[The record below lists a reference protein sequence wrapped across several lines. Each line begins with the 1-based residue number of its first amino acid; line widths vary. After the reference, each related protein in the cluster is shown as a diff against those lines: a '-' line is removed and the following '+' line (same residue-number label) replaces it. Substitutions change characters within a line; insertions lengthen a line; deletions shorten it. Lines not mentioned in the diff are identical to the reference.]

1 MVTCF
6 SVLYLQQWK
15 QEQFSLL
22 QQQQEGIV
30 QKVMKNL
37 RDSGVVPA
45 RSTRF
50 KQQSNVAGDRLEQRL
65 QALVH
70 HSLKDSGLDLP
81 HVTRPLD
88 TVVKPQRYG
97 KEKIISRSERSEK
110 ESVVTSRVA
119 TARAN
124 ANVSPQEVVFSN
136 SPTGRAAA
144 DTLRQSPSHEDQSV
158 RRRARKRSNGPKR
171 KPPNLGAESDSEP
184 NDQQFDAVRSKV
196 DRRTLAILEKSQALL
211 SQTKAAASS
220 GGASRNGF
228 VMRMR
233 QLDQAA
239 EERTNSPP
247 DNNTK
252 LTPAESDTEP
262 SVSSRPVSAAAS
274 PSKTT
279 RNQAKSSPA
288 PASPAKAQTEVVGC
302 DSELLRPPEHPP
314 ENENEWENE
323 LARQILTIYATSVK
337 AKAVAAGTLRVP
349 SAGSTRPS
357 SRSTDRGISKLPHA
371 RGALSNAFS
380 LPALRTQSPQQQQTR
395 PPATSA
401 AKRVHYSWEPSQK
414 LADGNVVVN
423 MPKVPRPIWFSGTG
437 AVKAVWCALA
447 QGVVS
452 SGSSSPS
459 KTMPLAAV
467 CDHQLCEHVRK
478 LEAAQQFAQ
487 CITMLETLLITV
499 VRAHGATELDTKL
512 WKQLV
517 VTCNAFASRCIDYKK
532 FPPAL
537 RLIHQAEQ
545 LIHNSILVDD
555 LMRAE
560 LLAYLFDTYAHYYY
574 RRRKPHAG
582 LQYVGKAHEIH
593 AKASSWAH
601 LAKCRLHMATL
612 LSSQGKH
619 ADAMQ
624 TMASI
629 LELIEQNKLEDPN
642 GDGSGAASAQKI
654 CLAAV
659 CYNNLAVEQL
669 HLRDFEAASTS
680 SANAKRLAK
689 LCLSYSNRWLAQFE
703 ATSNCVALAIAI
715 LMEDANAE
723 TRGKAFG
730 ARVCV

>member
-1 MVTCF
+1 M
-6 SVLYLQQWK
+6 
-15 QEQFSLL
+15 
-22 QQQQEGIV
+22 
-30 QKVMKNL
+30 
-37 RDSGVVPA
+37 D
-45 RSTRF
+45 
-50 KQQSNVAGDRLEQRL
+50 VA
-65 QALVH
+65 
-70 HSLKDSGLDLP
+70 
-81 HVTRPLD
+81 
-88 TVVKPQRYG
+88 
-97 KEKIISRSERSEK
+97 
-110 ESVVTSRVA
+110 
-119 TARAN
+119 
-124 ANVSPQEVVFSN
+124 
-136 SPTGRAAA
+136 
-144 DTLRQSPSHEDQSV
+144 
-158 RRRARKRSNGPKR
+158 
-171 KPPNLGAESDSEP
+171 
-184 NDQQFDAVRSKV
+184 
-196 DRRTLAILEKSQALL
+196 
-211 SQTKAAASS
+211 
-220 GGASRNGF
+220 
-228 VMRMR
+228 
-233 QLDQAA
+233 
-239 EERTNSPP
+239 
-247 DNNTK
+247 
-252 LTPAESDTEP
+252 
-262 SVSSRPVSAAAS
+262 
-274 PSKTT
+274 
-279 RNQAKSSPA
+279 
-288 PASPAKAQTEVVGC
+288 GC
-302 DSELLRPPEHPP
+302 DSELLQPPEHPP
-314 ENENEWENE
+314 ENESEWENE

-357 SRSTDRGISKLPHA
+357 SRSTERGGANKSH
-371 RGALSNAFS
+371 ALSNACS

-395 PPATSA
+395 PPASSA
-401 AKRVHYSWEPSQK
+401 SKRVHYSWEPSQK

-452 SGSSSPS
+452 SESSSPS
-459 KTMPLAAV
+459 KTVSLAAV

-478 LEAAQQFAQ
+478 LEAAQHFAQ

-532 FPPAL
+532 FPSAL

-574 RRRKPHAG
+574 SRRKPHAG
-582 LQYVGKAHEIH
+582 LQYVRKAHEIH

-624 TMASI
+624 TMATI

-669 HLRDFEAASTS
+669 HMRDFESASTS

-703 ATSNCVALAIAI
+703 ATSSCVALAIAI
-715 LMEDANAE
+715 LMEDASAE
-723 TRGKAFG
+723 TRGKTFG
-730 ARVCV
+730 ARVSV